1 VDVQKSKRKD
11 RFNIGFINKQGLG
24 FEKADQDF
32 FTSKKMVNGK
42 LTEIKIRIE
51 IPDNKMWL

>member
-1 VDVQKSKRKD
+1 VQKSKRKD